1 MSADNTLFQSH
12 SQSQMS
18 IWDPESVTAS
28 VKRTKFLDSWK
39 NVLILINVCALFGM
53 GMVMIF
59 QRQEYVSLAA
69 QNEDEKIKNS
79 ISSLSHVSVLKISI
93 CLPK

>member
-1 MSADNTLFQSH
+1 MSAHNIFFQSH
-12 SQSQMS
+12 SQMS

-39 NVLILINVCALFGM
+39 NILILINVFAMFGM

-59 QRQEYVSLAA
+59 LALAGAA
-69 QNEDEKIKNS
+69 QNEDDKIKNS
-79 ISSLSHVSVLKISI
+79 ISSLSHVSVLSMSI
-93 CLPK
+93 

>member
-12 SQSQMS
+12 SQMS
-18 IWDPESVTAS
+18 ISDPESVTAL
-28 VKRTKFLDSWK
+28 VNRTKFLDRWK
-39 NVLILINVCALFGM
+39 NVLILIIVFAMFGM

-59 QRQEYVSLAA
+59 LALAGAA

-79 ISSLSHVSVLKISI
+79 ISSLSHVSVLKISTYMST
-93 CLPK
+93 

>member
-1 MSADNTLFQSH
+1 MSADNTFFQSH
-12 SQSQMS
+12 SQMS
-18 IWDPESVTAS
+18 ISDPESVTAL
-28 VKRTKFLDSWK
+28 VNRTKFLDRWK
-39 NVLILINVCALFGM
+39 NVLILINVFAMFGM

-59 QRQEYVSLAA
+59 LALAGAA

>member
-12 SQSQMS
+12 SQMS

-28 VKRTKFLDSWK
+28 VKRTKFLDRWK
-39 NVLILINVCALFGM
+39 NILILINVFAMFGM
-53 GMVMIF
+53 GIVMIF
-59 QRQEYVSLAA
+59 LRQEYVSLAA

-79 ISSLSHVSVLKISI
+79 ISSLSHVSVLKISTYMST
-93 CLPK
+93 